1 MSERRLRLWE
11 TPSDN
16 AGADR
21 AQRLGVP
28 ALEPVAAV
36 GIELESDAGGFT
48 VRNVSDSDHSVLITL
63 MARARGADEASARA
77 RLLVLTSARSAA
89 AVLRV
94 EAGAD
99 DAAYADI
106 WLGDIEA
113 HERAGGDV
121 SATRSGAV
129 VLPLRAGASY
139 RLAHEPA
146 ALEQGVVVAAVA
158 ALGVG
163 IDGALIP
170 VERGPSASIGERP
183 VLPV

>member
-1 MSERRLRLWE
+1 MSERRLRPWE

-16 AGADR
+16 AGSDR

-77 RLLVLTSARSAA
+77 RLLVLTSSRSAA

-94 EAGAD
+94 AAAD
-99 DAAYADI
+99 DAAYACL

-113 HERAGGDV
+113 HERAAGDV
-121 SATRSGAV
+121 SAARSGAV

-146 ALEQGVVVAAVA
+146 ALQQGVVVAAIA

-183 VLPV
+183 VLPL